1 MPGHHHGSA
10 RVIDVSTVHSRR
22 ERREFIE
29 LPYRL
34 YRRDPH
40 WVPPLRRDVAALLD
54 PDRHPFHRH
63 AEVRLFVARSHGRVV
78 GRIAAVKNDLHL
90 EHHGDGAGFF
100 GMFETERDPDVAG
113 ALLIAAAD
121 WLTARG
127 LRVMRG
133 PASLSLNEECGLLVH
148 GFDSPPAVMMPYNPP
163 WYAELLEREGFTK
176 AKDLLAYWLGTD
188 SVPNRLARASE
199 MLAKRHRIAIR
210 PLRMKDFWNEVARV
224 HKLYNAAWERN
235 WGFVPMTEDE
245 FHHLARQMK
254 AVVDPN
260 LVAFAEVD
268 DELAGFAMALPD
280 LNRALRYMDGRLLPF
295 GWAKALWHSRR
306 IDTLRVLTLG
316 VLDRYR
322 RTGAAE
328 MLYLYL
334 LRTGPRRGITKG
346 EFSWILEDNW
356 AMRTALEKLGASVY
370 KTYRLYDRPLN
381 AAT

>member
-1 MPGHHHGSA
+1 
-10 RVIDVSTVHSRR
+10 VIDVSPVRSPS

-34 YRRDPH
+34 YRRDPL
-40 WVPPLRRDVAALLD
+40 WVPPLRRDVAELLD

-63 AEVRLFVARSHGRVV
+63 AEVRLFVARCHGRVV
-78 GRIAAVKNDLHL
+78 GRVAAVKNDLHL

-100 GMFETERDPDVAG
+100 GMFETERDAAVAG
-113 ALLIAAAD
+113 ALLAAAAD
-121 WLTARG
+121 WLTSRG

-133 PASLSLNEECGLLVH
+133 PASLSLNEECGLLVN
-148 GFDSPPAVMMPYNPP
+148 GFDSAPVVMMPYNPP

-176 AKDLLAYWLGTD
+176 AKDLLAYWGSAD
-188 SVPNRLARASE
+188 RVPERLTRASE
-199 MLAKRHRIAIR
+199 LLAKRHHIAIR

-224 HKLYNAAWERN
+224 HELYNAAWERN

-268 DELAGFAMALPD
+268 DELAGFALALPD
-280 LNRALRYMDGRLLPF
+280 LNRALRHMNGRLFPV

-306 IDTLRVLTLG
+306 IDTVRVLTLG
-316 VLDRYR
+316 VLDKYR

-328 MLYLYL
+328 MLFLYL
-334 LRTGPRRGITKG
+334 LRTGPKRGITGG

-356 AMRTALEKLGASVY
+356 AMRTALEKLGAFVY

-381 AAT
+381 GST